1 MKFKAI
7 KKKPKTKA
15 FKDQRLTDKQLKHV
29 KGGNGGNPDPVPT
42 DPEEL
47 IGSTDTFD
55 G

>member
-1 MKFKAI
+1 MKTKAI
-7 KKKPKTKA
+7 KKKAKTDS
-15 FKDQRLTDKQLKHV
+15 FKHQRLTGKQLKHV
-29 KGGNGGNPDPVPT
+29 KGGNGGNTDPVLT